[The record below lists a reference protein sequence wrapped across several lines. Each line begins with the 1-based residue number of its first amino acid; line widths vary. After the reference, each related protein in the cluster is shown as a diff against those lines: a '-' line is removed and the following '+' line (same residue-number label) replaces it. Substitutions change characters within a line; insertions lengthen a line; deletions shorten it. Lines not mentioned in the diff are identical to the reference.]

1 MGRRVITSLFYG
13 IDYIVYILTITV
25 SKHKVSECLFNTI
38 NPKKYLFRMISTV
51 ISRLVMCSNTII
63 SFTINVTMTIYV
75 AFVGQ
80 LQTTLSPF
88 PSSTRSSLDNAV
100 MVQSASGIEADI
112 NQELSWEK
120 MKLQNNFSGVARMLG
135 TSLLLTCLTLHTIIQ
150 SMMQYSYGSVSAG
163 REKWPF
169 NVIFFLK
176 VEPPC
181 DQT

>member
-80 LQTTLSPF
+80 L
-88 PSSTRSSLDNAV
+88 
-100 MVQSASGIEADI
+100 
-112 NQELSWEK
+112 
-120 MKLQNNFSGVARMLG
+120 
-135 TSLLLTCLTLHTIIQ
+135 
-150 SMMQYSYGSVSAG
+150 
-163 REKWPF
+163 
-169 NVIFFLK
+169 
-176 VEPPC
+176 
-181 DQT
+181 